1 MPLGLI
7 GSAAFY
13 LASSAGMSI
22 LNKLAVTALPLPVT
36 LVVIQMAFTTAT
48 TLCGW
53 RLIHIGSLRDAL
65 RWGCTVPLLFN
76 AMLVSSMF
84 AMRHN
89 TLGTIAVFRNIAPL
103 FTLAIE
109 RVFRVPIE
117 VDGPTI
123 ASLLTIVL
131 GVGIYHAASIQF
143 SRVGLTAIGV
153 NIVFAVL
160 ERILQRYLLAQ
171 EPVDLSKPG
180 MMLLNNAVGIAING
194 VLLVAFGEAWSA
206 GAAGGEPPALGSV
219 LWGLTLG
226 QWGVVAA
233 SCANGVAISYAGLRV
248 QQLVTATTFMVLTN
262 ANKLIVIL
270 YGAVA
275 LGERTSLSAA
285 VGMALSL
292 VGSFWYA
299 RARAALSAR
308 PKPIVDGE
316 AARLLKPVP

>member
-171 EPVDLSKPG
+171 EPVDLSTPR
-180 MMLLNNAVGIAING
+180 
-194 VLLVAFGEAWSA
+194 S
-206 GAAGGEPPALGSV
+206 
-219 LWGLTLG
+219 
-226 QWGVVAA
+226 
-233 SCANGVAISYAGLRV
+233 
-248 QQLVTATTFMVLTN
+248 
-262 ANKLIVIL
+262 
-270 YGAVA
+270 
-275 LGERTSLSAA
+275 ERR
-285 VGMALSL
+285 G
-292 VGSFWYA
+292 A
-299 RARAALSAR
+299 RARRTASRPRWAACCGGSRWGSGGWLPPRAR
-308 PKPIVDGE
+308 TAWRSRTPGC
-316 AARLLKPVP
+316 ACSSS